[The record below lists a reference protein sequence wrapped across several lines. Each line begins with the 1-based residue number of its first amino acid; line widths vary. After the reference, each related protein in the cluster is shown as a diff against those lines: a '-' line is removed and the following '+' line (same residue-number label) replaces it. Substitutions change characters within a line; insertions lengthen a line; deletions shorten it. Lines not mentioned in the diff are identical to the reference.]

1 MHRILGG
8 IMEID
13 GKNFMEVGTLKIVL
27 GQMGWIFA
35 DKLSDEVKDIY
46 TSSHIVPLVPDFYK
60 KGTVLAVS
68 KKALILADGETE
80 ITYRDMKFTTVK
92 DLCKHFGPSAIEDM
106 DNWKF
111 DVEMEWVVKK
121 NGQWVTSFSNMYGCP
136 FRTNIR
142 C

>member
-1 MHRILGG
+1 MKT
-8 IMEID
+8 D

-35 DKLSDEVKDIY
+35 DKLSAEVRDINFPRQM
-46 TSSHIVPLVPDFYK
+46 VPLIPDFYQR
-60 KGTVLAVS
+60 GTILAVS

-121 NGQWVTSFSNMYGCP
+121 NGQWITSFSNMYGCP
-136 FRTNIR
+136 FRTSVR